1 MVILMY
7 LIFNKGLFRW
17 PGIPLFKKKV
27 ASTSNTLYNYLFI
40 QRPSPLNTTWGF
52 SL

>member
-17 PGIPLFKKKV
+17 RGAPIKKINF
-27 ASTSNTLYNYLFI
+27 AYTFI
-40 QRPSPLNTTWGF
+40 NMHLHIIIYYYALLDMLRI
-52 SL
+52 